1 MKQQLLTILLF
12 FSFTT
17 CFCQKE
23 DSLQNAQGTFYALLI
38 AQNAY
43 QDEGITDLQY
53 SIQNADSLADVLT
66 RLYTFE
72 KENVFVL
79 KDASKTQ
86 ILKKMVELANRLTEN
101 DNLLIFYA
109 GHGIEKNNVGFWLPS
124 DAEKNDFVTWL
135 SSDELI
141 SIIKHIKAKHIL
153 LVIDAY
159 VGYSSLTRC
168 MCEHADLDPYI
179 LGAKQSR
186 TWIISDTSEE
196 VPDQS
201 VFIKYFLKALKNQPA
216 PCIGECR
223 LLNSFKNNVTANSP
237 TMQKPQKFSITN
249 VGHEGGSF
257 IFYKK

>member
-1 MKQQLLTILLF
+1 MKQQLFTILLF

-23 DSLQNAQGTFYALLI
+23 DSLQNVQGTSYALLI
-38 AQNAY
+38 AQNVY
-43 QDEGITDLQY
+43 QDEGIPDLQY
-53 SIQNADSLADVLT
+53 SIPNADSLADVLT

-86 ILKKMVELANRLTEN
+86 ILKKMVELAKTLTEN

-124 DAEKNDFVTWL
+124 DAEKNDFVTWI
-135 SSDELI
+135 SNDELT
-141 SIIKHIKAKHIL
+141 SMIKFIEARHIL

-159 VGYSSLTRC
+159 VGYSSLIRC
-168 MCEHADLDPYI
+168 MCEHADLDPHI

-186 TWIISDTSEE
+186 TSIISGASEE

-201 VFIKYFLKALKNQPA
+201 VFTKYFLKTLKNQPE
-216 PCIGECR
+216 PSIGECR

-237 TMQKPQKFSITN
+237 TMQKPQKFSIAN